1 VSIDDFARTTRKVIA
16 EAGLDDYL
24 PTVLY
29 PIRAHIAAL
38 EGAPD
43 GPDLEAI
50 VLDWATKGAI
60 GDEEFLVA
68 FKVASDKFKVIRR
81 HGGQHESAIFDIA
94 SVGG

>member
-1 VSIDDFARTTRKVIA
+1 MSIDDFARITQKIISQS
-16 EAGLDDYL
+16 GFNDYL

-68 FKVASDKFKVIRR
+68 FRVLDQLCS
-81 HGGQHESAIFDIA
+81 
-94 SVGG
+94 